1 MSMTDAQDTLFG
13 DPDPEPVRMLTV
25 QQPMA
30 WAIIHAGKDVENS
43 AKLRTF
49 RGRLVIHA
57 GQTVN
62 PEYVAK
68 LEALGVE
75 IPPEALQGGHIVG
88 SVTQTDC
95 VKNSTSRWATPGRFH
110 NVLSAPVA
118 ASQRVTARG
127 QVGLVNP
134 PAGWEQAFAA

>member
-1 MSMTDAQDTLFG
+1 MNTTDTQDTLFG

-43 AKLRTF
+43 TKFRSY
-49 RGRLVIHA
+49 RGRLIIHA

-62 PEYVAK
+62 PEYAAK

-75 IPPEALQGGHIVG
+75 IPPEALTGGHIVG

-95 VKNSTSRWATPGRFH
+95 TRGATSRWASPGQFH
-110 NVLSAPVA
+110 NTLSDPVP
-118 ASQRVTARG
+118 ASQRVTVRG

-134 PAGWEQAFAA
+134 PANWTTAFAE